1 MSPAEALPIPDRSSL
16 SLVETE
22 MRELGPLSTRGK
34 WAVVIFA
41 LIFAWGFAAF
51 IYQLVRG
58 LAVTA
63 MNDYFSWGVYIINF
77 VFFIGISMAGS
88 LISAILRLTGA
99 EWRKPITRMAEAIT
113 VFALIVA
120 AFMIVVDMGRPDR
133 FLYTLWYARVQSP
146 ILWDVFSLTTY
157 LVGSALYLYLPLIPD
172 FAALGKMETRFPR
185 WRRRI
190 YSVLSL
196 GWSGTREQHQR
207 LERAISVMAVVII
220 PVAISI
226 HTVTAWLF
234 GMTLRPGWHST
245 IIGPDFV
252 VGALYSGIAAVITM
266 MAVLR
271 WVYHLE
277 RFITVEHFKKLALL
291 MLVSCVSYLYFVANE
306 YISAV
311 YTNDASE
318 QGLLDAIFSG
328 HFSVQFWTMLWL
340 GLVAPGVLLL
350 LPWTRNIGGI
360 VTAAVLVNIG
370 MWLKRF
376 IIVVPTLYSTLLP
389 PELLPPGKP
398 FGYWPTWVEWALTA
412 GGFACFALFYIVFSK
427 FVPIISLWEMQEV
440 TEPSKENT
448 SRRVAA
454 SPTGAKASA
463 TAALL
468 ALAFV
473 IGGKPASA
481 LADEATSPPGASIS
495 LKLETED
502 GKQMIVATVLA
513 DGKPKADAK
522 VVFEVPRAFGALVIG
537 EDTTLDDGSAATPFP
552 ADLPAGVDGRLVV
565 NAHVQE
571 PAELAAVRAHAEFE
585 GALKSKPE
593 TNAFSRAL
601 WAPRAPVALLI
612 TLGALLGAFWSAF
625 GYAGFQLFRIW
636 KSKPTSQP

>member
-1 MSPAEALPIPDRSSL
+1 MNPPESRPMDGPALTLME
-16 SLVETE
+16 VEV
-22 MRELGPLSTRGK
+22 RAIGPLSTRGK
-34 WAVVIFA
+34 WAVAILV
-41 LIFAWGFAAF
+41 LVFAWGFAAF
-51 IYQLVRG
+51 IYQLRCG

-133 FLYTLWYARVQSP
+133 FLYVLRFARVQSP
-146 ILWDVFSLTTY
+146 ILWDVFSLATY
-157 LVGSALYLYLPLIPD
+157 LAGSALYLYLALIPD
-172 FAALGKMETRFPR
+172 FATLREMETHFPP

-196 GWSGTREQHQR
+196 GWTGTSEQHRR
-207 LERAISVMAVVII
+207 LERAIAVMAVVII

-277 RFITVEHFKKLALL
+277 TFITVEHFKKLALL
-291 MLVSCVSYLYFVANE
+291 LLASCVAYLYFVANE
-306 YISAV
+306 YIGAI
-311 YTNDASE
+311 YTNEATE
-318 QGLLDAIFSG
+318 KGLLDAIFSG
-328 HFSVQFWTMLWL
+328 HFSVQFWAMLWL
-340 GLVAPGVLLL
+340 GLVVPGVMLA
-350 LPWTRNIGGI
+350 LPWTRNIRGI
-360 VTAAVLVNIG
+360 VIASVLVNIG

-376 IIVVPTLYSTLLP
+376 IIVVPTLSSTLLP
-389 PELLPPGKP
+389 MNLLPPGKP
-398 FGYWPTWVEWALTA
+398 FGYWPTWVEWAITA

-427 FVPIISLWEMQEV
+427 FAPVISLWEMQQV
-440 TEPSKENT
+440 PA
-448 SRRVAA
+448 VPAA
-454 SPTGAKASA
+454 DALPRAAGTQRKAGV

-468 ALAFV
+468 MFALVLVAT
-473 IGGKPASA
+473 PANS
-481 LADEATSPPGASIS
+481 LADEAAPSPGASVS

-502 GKQMIVATVLA
+502 GKKMIVATVLA

-522 VVFEVPRAFGALVIG
+522 VAFEVPRKFGPLVVG
-537 EDTTLDDGSAATPFP
+537 EDTTLDDGTAAVAFP
-552 ADLPAGVDGRLVV
+552 ADLPPGADGRLIVWARV
-565 NAHVQE
+565 KE
-571 PAELAAVRAHAEFE
+571 PAELAAVHGRAEFAGE
-585 GALKSKPE
+585 TSAKPE
-593 TNAFSRAL
+593 THSFPRAL
-601 WAPRAPVALLI
+601 WAPRAPVPLLV
-612 TLGALLGAFWSAF
+612 TLGILLGAFWGAY
-625 GYAGFQLFRIW
+625 GYIVFQLLRISQ
-636 KSKPTSQP
+636 SKPQP

>member
-1 MSPAEALPIPDRSSL
+1 MSRPDSEPLRERTSS

-22 MRELGPLSTRGK
+22 LRELGPLSTRGK
-34 WAVVIFA
+34 WATAIFA

-51 IYQLVRG
+51 VYQLRRG

-133 FLYTLWYARVQSP
+133 FLYVLWFARVQSP
-146 ILWDVFSLTTY
+146 ILWDVFSLATY
-157 LVGSALYLYLPLIPD
+157 LAGSALYLYLPLIPD
-172 FAALGKMETRFPR
+172 FAALREMEGRFPP

-190 YSVLSL
+190 YGALAL
-196 GWSGTREQHQR
+196 GWRGTPEQHRR
-207 LERAISVMAVVII
+207 LERAIAVMAVVII
-220 PVAISI
+220 PVAVSI

-277 RFITVEHFKKLALL
+277 AFITAAHFKKLGLL
-291 MLVSCVSYLYFVANE
+291 LLASCVAYLYFVANE
-306 YISAV
+306 YIGAI
-311 YTNDASE
+311 YTNEAAE
-318 QGLLDAIFSG
+318 KGLLEAIFSG

-340 GLVAPGVLLL
+340 GLVLPGVMLA

-360 VTAAVLVNIG
+360 VAASVLVNIG

-398 FGYWPTWVEWALTA
+398 LAYWPTWVEWAISA

-427 FVPIISLWEMQEV
+427 FAPVVSLWEMQEE
-440 TEPSKENT
+440 TP
-448 SRRVAA
+448 
-454 SPTGAKASA
+454 ASA
-463 TAALL
+463 ENAAPRGTALRAGVKAGATAVIL
-468 ALAFV
+468 ALALV
-473 IGGKPASA
+473 LGAKPAGA
-481 LADEATSPPGASIS
+481 LANEAAPPPGASLS

-502 GKQMIVATVLA
+502 GKQMVVATVLA
-513 DGKPKADAK
+513 GGKPKEGAK
-522 VVFEVPRAFGALVIG
+522 VTFEVPRAFGPLVIG
-537 EDTTLDDGSAATPFP
+537 QDTTLDDGTAAAPFP
-552 ADLPAGVDGRLVV
+552 TDLPAGASGRLIVKARV
-565 NAHVQE
+565 TE
-571 PAELAAVRAHAEFE
+571 PAELAALRGEADLG
-585 GALKSKPE
+585 GAQKSALPAKP
-593 TNAFSRAL
+593 FSRAL
-601 WAPRAPVALLI
+601 WSPRAPVGLLV
-612 TLGALLGAFWSAF
+612 TLAVLLAAFWGA
-625 GYAGFQLFRIW
+625 YAYAAFQLLRIRQ
-636 KSKPTSQP
+636 SKPQP

>member
-1 MSPAEALPIPDRSSL
+1 MNPPDSATAAETATLTL
-16 SLVETE
+16 MEVEV
-22 MRELGPLSTRGK
+22 RAIGPLSTRGK
-34 WAVVIFA
+34 WAVAILV

-51 IYQLVRG
+51 IYQLRCG

-133 FLYTLWYARVQSP
+133 FLYVLRFARVQSP
-146 ILWDVFSLTTY
+146 ILWDVFSLATY
-157 LVGSALYLYLPLIPD
+157 LAGSALYLYLPLIPD
-172 FAALGKMETRFPR
+172 FAALREMETRFPP

-190 YSVLSL
+190 YSALSL
-196 GWSGTREQHQR
+196 GWTGTSAQHRR
-207 LERAISVMAVVII
+207 LERAIAVMAVVII

-277 RFITVEHFKKLALL
+277 TFITVEHFKKLALL
-291 MLVSCVSYLYFVANE
+291 LLASCVAYLYFVANE
-306 YISAV
+306 YIGAI
-311 YTNDASE
+311 YTNEATE
-318 QGLLDAIFSG
+318 KGLLDAIFSG
-328 HFSVQFWTMLWL
+328 HFSVQFWAMLWL
-340 GLVAPGVLLL
+340 GLVVPGVMLA
-350 LPWTRNIGGI
+350 LPWTRNVRGI
-360 VTAAVLVNIG
+360 VIASVLVNIG

-376 IIVVPTLYSTLLP
+376 IIVVPTLSSTLLP
-389 PELLPPGKP
+389 MNLLPPGKP
-398 FGYWPTWVEWALTA
+398 FGYWPTWVEWAITA

-427 FVPIISLWEMQEV
+427 FAPVISLWEMQQAPAVPAADALPREAG
-440 TEPSKENT
+440 TE
-448 SRRVAA
+448 R
-454 SPTGAKASA
+454 KAGV

-468 ALAFV
+468 VFALMLVA
-473 IGGKPASA
+473 KPTNS
-481 LADEATSPPGASIS
+481 LADEAGPSPGASVS

-502 GKQMIVATVLA
+502 GKKMIVATVLA

-522 VVFEVPRAFGALVIG
+522 VAFEIPRKFGPLVVG
-537 EDTTLDDGSAATPFP
+537 EDTTLDDGTAAVAFP
-552 ADLPAGVDGRLVV
+552 ADLPPEADGRLIVWARV
-565 NAHVQE
+565 KE
-571 PAELAAVRAHAEFE
+571 PAELAAVHGQAEFAGE
-585 GALKSKPE
+585 TGAKPE
-593 TNAFSRAL
+593 THSFPRAL
-601 WAPRAPVALLI
+601 WAPRAPVPLLV
-612 TLGALLGAFWSAF
+612 TLGVLLGAFWGAY
-625 GYAGFQLFRIW
+625 GYVVFQLLRISQ
-636 KSKPTSQP
+636 SKPQP

>member
-1 MSPAEALPIPDRSSL
+1 MNPPDTEPLRERASS
-16 SLVETE
+16 SLVEIE
-22 MRELGPLSTRGK
+22 LRELGPLSARGK
-34 WAVVIFA
+34 WAVAIFG
-41 LIFAWGFAAF
+41 LIFAFSFAAF

-58 LAVTA
+58 LSVTA

-133 FLYTLWYARVQSP
+133 FLYVLWFARVQSP
-146 ILWDVFSLTTY
+146 ILWDVFSLGTY

-172 FAALGKMETRFPR
+172 FATLREMETRFPA

-190 YSVLSL
+190 YGVLSL
-196 GWSGTREQHQR
+196 GWTGTSEQHRR
-207 LERAISVMAVVII
+207 LERAIAVMAVVII

-277 RFITVEHFKKLALL
+277 EFITVEHFKKLALL
-291 MLVSCVSYLYFVANE
+291 LLASCVAYLYFVANE
-306 YISAV
+306 YIGAIF
-311 YTNDASE
+311 TNEAAE
-318 QGLLDAIFSG
+318 KGLLDAIFTG
-328 HFSVQFWTMLWL
+328 HFSVQFWTMLGL
-340 GLVAPGVLLL
+340 GLVVPGVMLV

-360 VTAAVLVNIG
+360 VTASVLVNIG

-398 FGYWPTWVEWALTA
+398 FSYWPTWVEWALTV

-427 FVPIISLWEMQEV
+427 FV
-440 TEPSKENT
+440 
-448 SRRVAA
+448 
-454 SPTGAKASA
+454 A
-463 TAALL
+463 TALLL
-468 ALAFV
+468 ALTLV
-473 IGGKPASA
+473 LGSKPASA
-481 LADEATSPPGASIS
+481 LADEAPPPPGASIS

-537 EDTTLDDGSAATPFP
+537 EDTTLDDGTAAAPFP
-552 ADLPAGVDGRLVV
+552 ADLPAGAAGRLIV
-565 NAHVQE
+565 NARIQE
-571 PAELAAVRAHAEFE
+571 PAEFAAVRGHAEFD
-585 GALKSKPE
+585 GALKSKPD
-593 TNAFSRAL
+593 TDSFSRAL
-601 WAPRAPVALLI
+601 WAPSAPLALVV
-612 TLGALLGAFWSAF
+612 TLGVLLGAFWGAF
-625 GYAGFQLFRIW
+625 GYVGFQLLRIW
-636 KSKPTSQP
+636 KSKPTPQPKTQP